1 MRTGCWLVDLPWQDP
16 IQIVLV
22 LSHKMSVL
30 GAQSPLDLLHMFL
43 IPCQNGR
50 ENSQNFCLFYT
61 FFYDIECHSV
71 DLHRTKA
78 HNNGRL
84 AMICNENKI
93 WHKFKIENVT
103 KTSKLH
109 RHVPCC

>member
-61 FFYDIECHSV
+61 FFMT
-71 DLHRTKA
+71 L
-78 HNNGRL
+78 
-84 AMICNENKI
+84 
-93 WHKFKIENVT
+93 NVT
-103 KTSKLH
+103 QSIYTQRKHTTMGD
-109 RHVPCC
+109 

>member
-1 MRTGCWLVDLPWQDP
+1 MRTGCWLIDLPSQDP

-43 IPCQNGR
+43 IPCQNGQKFTK
-50 ENSQNFCLFYT
+50 SLSFLY

-71 DLHRTKA
+71 DLHTK
-78 HNNGRL
+78 NTQWEISDDLKR
-84 AMICNENKI
+84 K
-93 WHKFKIENVT
+93 
-103 KTSKLH
+103 
-109 RHVPCC
+109 